1 MYTDRTKDYT
11 TELFNYNKH
20 LLSAVRTQK
29 SSDVI
34 KNTKA
39 VTLLNDIDIALTN
52 QLNTMESFDGLLN
65 ESKMDQ
71 FKENAARV
79 LGTIAGSIGNIRE
92 DAVSKMIRDNYTALS
107 MTASG
112 YTMLNTLAISNK
124 NDELANFA
132 ADSLERLAQL
142 ITETSKV
149 LPFVVADEL
158 VDDRKEAER
167 IGEQS
172 LKETQLAWKPEH
184 LFEGE

>member
-1 MYTDRTKDYT
+1 MSNDRLRDYT
-11 TELFNYNKH
+11 TELYNYNKH
-20 LLSAVRTQK
+20 LLSAVRSQK

-79 LGTIAGSIGNIRE
+79 LGTIAGSIGTIRE
-92 DAVSKMIRDNYTALS
+92 DAVSKIIRDNYTALS

-112 YTMLNTLAISNK
+112 YTMLNTLAISVK

-132 ADSLERLAQL
+132 ADSLERMAQL

-158 VDDRKEAER
+158 VEDREEANR

-172 LKETQLAWKPEH
+172 MEETQLAWKPEH
-184 LFEGE
+184 LFEEE